1 MRFGTGKRVL
11 LTCRAVLRSSLLAIV
26 AGFLSCSSQEL
37 PVESKPNVIL
47 IFTDD
52 LGYGDLASYGSET
65 IRSPRLD
72 RLSAEGTRFTS
83 FYAQAVC
90 GPSRSAL
97 LTGRYPIF
105 SGGWSM
111 PASEI
116 TLGEL
121 FQSAGYSTGLIGK
134 WDVSN
139 RAAIPGRMPLAQGFD
154 YFFGHLGAN
163 DTGRVSLM
171 KNGQPV
177 GATTDMSSLTQ
188 TFTNESIRFIGEKRE
203 RPFFLYLAHTMP
215 HSVIDASPE
224 FKGKS
229 KAGLYGD
236 VIEEL
241 DYHTGRLLDAID
253 ELGLRDNTIVVFM
266 SDNGP
271 WNNNQPKL
279 RRLNEGRIAWG
290 SSGRLRG
297 GKGSTYEGGFR
308 VPCIVRWPNHVPAG
322 RVSGAILATIDLLPT
337 LATWAGYAVP
347 SDRTIHGVDQSDL
360 LLGKS
365 ESGARDDFFYFSM
378 NELHGLRKG
387 SWKLMLADRR
397 DFYPYVQDRGS
408 RNVEL
413 YDLEND
419 IGEKINLAQTHP
431 EVVERLLEQAE
442 AFKMPDRLF
451 SPDALLSR

>member
-1 MRFGTGKRVL
+1 MIARFFSLWFMGRS
-11 LTCRAVLRSSLLAIV
+11 VLRCGLLFV
-26 AGFLSCSSQEL
+26 AVGLLSCSSQE
-37 PVESKPNVIL
+37 PTRETKPNVIL

-52 LGYGDLASYGSET
+52 QGYGDLASYGSDT

-72 RLSAEGTRFTS
+72 QLAQEGTRFTN

-97 LTGRYPIF
+97 LTGRYPIV

-121 FQSAGYSTGLIGK
+121 FQSAGYQTGLIGK

-139 RAAIPGRMPLAQGFD
+139 RAPIPERMPNAQGFD

-163 DTGRVSLM
+163 DKGQVHFV
-171 KNGQPV
+171 KNQQQFGS
-177 GATTDMSSLTQ
+177 TTDMSSLTRR
-188 TFTNESIRFIGEKRE
+188 FTDESIQFIKKNRE

-224 FKGKS
+224 FRGKS

-241 DYHTGRLLDAID
+241 DHHTGRLLDAID
-253 ELGLRDNTIVVFM
+253 ELGLRNNTIVVFM

-271 WNNNQPKL
+271 WNNNQQEL
-279 RRLNEGRIAWG
+279 RRNNAGRIAWG
-290 SSGRLRG
+290 SSGPLRG
-297 GKGSTYEGGFR
+297 GKGSSYEGGFR
-308 VPCIVRWPNHVPAG
+308 VPCILRWPNHVPAG
-322 RVSGAILATIDLLPT
+322 RVSAAIFATIDLLPT
-337 LATWAGYAVP
+337 LASFAGYAIP
-347 SDRTIHGVDQSDL
+347 TDRDIHGVDQTDL

-365 ESGARDDFFYFSM
+365 DAGARDDFFYFSK
-378 NELHGLRKG
+378 NELHGVRKG
-387 SWKLMLADRR
+387 SWKLMLPDRR
-397 DFYPYVQDRGS
+397 DFYRYVSDKGS
-408 RNVEL
+408 GGVEL
-413 YDLEND
+413 YSLEND
-419 IGEKINLAQTHP
+419 VGEEHNVAEDHP
-431 EVVERLLEQAE
+431 EVVQRLLKHAKSFE
-442 AFKMPDRLF
+442 MPDQLF
-451 SPDALLSR
+451 SPEILLAR